1 MIPFVTPVAGGVMC
15 GAAAARLGHSWG
27 VGSLGTPVPLTQG
40 AEGTGTGAET
50 TFITAQCH
58 NKYNFYWSS

>member
-1 MIPFVTPVAGGVMC
+1 MC

-40 AEGTGTGAET
+40 AEGTSTGAET